1 MVIDQSLCQYYC
13 LDVWYA
19 KVPVVTSEAL
29 GVEWDAT
36 AALQH
41 GMLSA
46 MKAGVPASYDNQEP

>member
-1 MVIDQSLCQYYC
+1 MVIDQSLCQHHC
-13 LDVWYA
+13 LDIWYA

-29 GVEWDAT
+29 SVEWDTT

-46 MKAGVPASYDNQEP
+46 MKAGVPASYDN